1 MEFPDILD
9 GAAVLEFSDRG
20 NYGTVEGDGRVV
32 RYLAICRYAGGT
44 RYYLF
49 FCAGRGGGYDVITDD
64 LCESLES
71 CKASAARFGDVVW
84 HKKYQQRPAYAG
96 RFFYTFIKPL

>member
-20 NYGTVEGDGRVV
+20 NYGTVEGDGRAV
-32 RYLAICRYAGGT
+32 RYLAVCQYAWDI

-49 FCAGRGGGYDVITDD
+49 LCAGRGCGYDVITDD

-84 HKKYQQRPAYAG
+84 HKK
-96 RFFYTFIKPL
+96 